1 MPNALSAPCPPRYLS
16 LFPDWA
22 GARPLPYFLM
32 ENLLEA
38 RAESWL
44 PTNLAGPDEDVNVYL
59 TGLLGRL
66 LRGADPAELSGHGEP
81 VLAPPSKLLSR
92 RERAEI
98 YRRNGEHRLLML
110 GLFDR
115 GDDLRSD
122 PRGPRSR
129 DLDVGA
135 HCFAAAACLMSGRPG
150 ENTALTAIWRKL
162 AAHFEE
168 YVQGLSVLATER
180 WGLGARLSATE
191 LDSLLDD
198 PTAPA
203 EPPVAGTTMD
213 RLLDLL
219 LEVRQG
225 RMEKRAEV
233 IDLARRLNLDP
244 EELLKAG

>member
-1 MPNALSAPCPPRYLS
+1 MPNALSTPRAPCYLS

-22 GARPLPYFLM
+22 GARPLPFFLM

-38 RAESWL
+38 RAGSCL

-66 LRGADPAELSGHGEP
+66 LGKADPSLLSRHGGP
-81 VLAPPSKLLSR
+81 VLNPPSKARSR

-110 GLFDR
+110 GLFNR
-115 GDDLRSD
+115 GDDQG
-122 PRGPRSR
+122 RGDGASRSR
-129 DLDVGA
+129 DRDVGA
-135 HCFAAAACLMSGRPG
+135 HCFHAAACLLEGRPG

-162 AAHFEE
+162 ADRFEE
-168 YVQGLSVLATER
+168 YVQVLSVLATDR
-180 WGLGARLSATE
+180 WGLGARLSDRDLGA
-191 LDSLLDD
+191 LLPPEAD
-198 PTAPA
+198 APA
-203 EPPVAGTTMD
+203 TMD
-213 RLLDLL
+213 LLLDLL

-225 RMEKRAEV
+225 CQEKRAEV

-244 EELLKAG
+244 EQLLRAG